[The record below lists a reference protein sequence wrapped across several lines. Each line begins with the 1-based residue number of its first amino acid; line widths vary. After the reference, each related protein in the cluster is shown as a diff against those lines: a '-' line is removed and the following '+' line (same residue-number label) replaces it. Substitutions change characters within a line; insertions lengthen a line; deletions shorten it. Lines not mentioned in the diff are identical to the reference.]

1 MISHRTYQITLALAY
16 QYITHEESIYRK
28 KNTAAL
34 DAKAA
39 KMRRLKESLETALS
53 SGSSSS
59 DDDEGGDEEEEGSDG
74 EEDEEAENADHS
86 LEGQGSEDDESAE
99 SDAGKC

>member
-1 MISHRTYQITLALAY
+1 
-16 QYITHEESIYRK
+16 
-28 KNTAAL
+28 
-34 DAKAA
+34 
-39 KMRRLKESLETALS
+39 MRRLKESLETALS

-74 EEDEEAENADHS
+74 EEDEEAENADQS
-86 LEGQGSEDDESAE
+86 LEGQGSGDESAE